1 MTLFFS
7 YLLTLVIVLYDRFR
21 TVYKA
26 RRLYRGEEKAAA
38 AESSRPAAGDGPA
51 EAPA

>member
-1 MTLFFS
+1 MMRNVAANA
-7 YLLTLVIVLYDRFR
+7 LTLIIVLYDRFR

-26 RRLYRGEEKAAA
+26 RRLYRGEEKAAQVA
-38 AESSRPAAGDGPA
+38 DVAGPA

>member
-38 AESSRPAAGDGPA
+38 ATPPAGGRRRTAG
-51 EAPA
+51 APA